1 MIFVDSSFLIAL
13 INNNDQ
19 WHSNAIKIAPEVKKT
34 EKIVSNIIIIETLNL
49 LGSLGGKVG
58 RDIYET
64 INDNYV
70 IYMENK
76 AIYDKAITTFIH
88 YDGTIGYADCVNIE
102 IMKELGISKIA
113 SFD

>member
-1 MIFVDSSFLIAL
+1 
-13 INNNDQ
+13 
-19 WHSNAIKIAPEVKKT
+19 
-34 EKIVSNIIIIETLNL
+34 
-49 LGSLGGKVG
+49 
-58 RDIYET
+58 
-64 INDNYV
+64 

-113 SFD
+113 SFDADFDKVDGILRIY